1 MPRNAVSVE
10 DGARGCQAPWL
21 TLSPLVL
28 EAVALGGQIS
38 GFQLRSDRA
47 AGDFE
52 RRSLPAGHRFFP
64 DCLREQEARLL
75 EWLIRV
81 YQGNCW
87 FFTGTF
93 RDYIHPVKAD
103 RLLRRYLA
111 RLNQSHSDIC
121 GAALL
126 KSFLSVE
133 WQQRDVIHY
142 HLLIFGDR
150 LGSLSR
156 KRWEIRWRMISGGFA
171 ADYDAELKA
180 APYLV
185 KHQVK
190 DNPGGNLHV
199 GGAWRGI
206 DPPRSLRCCGAAPKG
221 FRDVATV
228 FDRAGIATA
237 LESSCQ
243 DRPA

>member
-1 MPRNAVSVE
+1 LISSN
-10 DGARGCQAPWL
+10 RGVQYNPAFESCQVPWV

-28 EAVALGGQIS
+28 EAVSLGCKVS
-38 GFQLRSDRA
+38 GFHLRCDV
-47 AGDFE
+47 AGHAGHK
-52 RRSLPAGHRFFP
+52 SLPAGHRFFP

-81 YQGNCW
+81 YQGNSW

-93 RDYIHPVKAD
+93 KDYIYPLKAE
-103 RLLRRYLA
+103 RLLNRYLG
-111 RLNQSHSDIC
+111 RLTQAHSEIP

-126 KSFLSVE
+126 KSFLSTE
-133 WQQRDVIHY
+133 LQQREVIHY
-142 HLLIFGDR
+142 HLLIFGER
-150 LGSLSR
+150 LGVLSR
-156 KRWEIRWRMISGGFA
+156 KRWEHRWRVLSGGFA

-206 DPPRSLRCCGAAPKG
+206 TPPRSLRCCGVAPNGFKG
-221 FRDVATV
+221 MATV
-228 FDRAGIATA
+228 FKSA
-237 LESSCQ
+237 S
-243 DRPA
+243 

>member
-1 MPRNAVSVE
+1 MKSNSSVKFNPAFE
-10 DGARGCQAPWL
+10 SCQVPWV
-21 TLSPLVL
+21 TLSPLVV
-28 EAVALGGQIS
+28 EAVSMGCEIS
-38 GFQLRSDRA
+38 GFKLRVDS
-47 AGDFE
+47 AGHG
-52 RRSLPAGHRFFP
+52 RKSLPPGHRFFQ

-81 YQGNCW
+81 YHGNSW

-93 RDYIHPVKAD
+93 KDYIYPMKAE
-103 RLLRRYLA
+103 RLLNRYLG
-111 RLNQSHSDIC
+111 RLTQAHSEIP

-126 KSFLSVE
+126 KSFLSTE
-133 WQQRDVIHY
+133 LQQREVIHY
-142 HLLIFGDR
+142 HLLIFGER
-150 LGSLSR
+150 LGVLSR
-156 KRWEIRWRMISGGFA
+156 KRWEHRWRVLSGGFA

-206 DPPRSLRCCGAAPKG
+206 TPPRSLRCCGVAPNGFKG
-221 FRDVATV
+221 MATV
-228 FDRAGIATA
+228 FKSA
-237 LESSCQ
+237 S
-243 DRPA
+243 